1 MGNAGESVA
10 HLSGCLQT
18 HHARWQAYEAK
29 YPKATKGA
37 GSRIAGLMKAF
48 KLLHAAQGAGAG
60 WIGTTSAHLSER
72 AEVLHTWTQ
81 DGTDRG
87 AHRKESG
94 NGRRLITF
102 NPQLLTY
109 LEELELGNMS

>member
-1 MGNAGESVA
+1 
-10 HLSGCLQT
+10 LQT

-72 AEVLHTWTQ
+72 AWCAQKDTGW
-81 DGTDRG
+81 
-87 AHRKESG
+87 
-94 NGRRLITF
+94 NGQSRAQKGKRERSPLDHLQSTTLDISRRV
-102 NPQLLTY
+102 
-109 LEELELGNMS
+109 GVGGMS